1 MAGNVRH
8 RVSANGREW
17 PFVSTWVGRGRYLRQ
32 LPQIAIGADAAA
44 TCSPSALRTRI
55 SAPWRACCMQKT
67 KIVAIFS
74 VTRRMRAYDQG
85 AAMGVSIKGVFTE
98 KLGLVSHQNAVP
110 LVRSLTITNDSGE
123 DLESLSLDLSPA
135 LPFAKAKSW
144 PVDRLIVGS
153 EISLPDRD
161 IRLSE
166 SYLADLTESV
176 NTGVDVQVRLGTEV
190 LAEQRFSVELLARNE
205 WGGAGGMA
213 ELLPAFCTPNDP
225 AVDKVL
231 KSASEALRRAGRSNG
246 IDGYEAKSRERVWEL
261 VSAIYS
267 AICGFQLSYALPPA
281 SFESRGQKIRTPSQI
296 LAAGVATCL
305 DTALL
310 FAAATEQAGLNSVVV
325 LTKGHA
331 FCGTWLQPQQFAQV
345 TNDDVSA
352 VRKRVDLQE
361 LVVFETTFATQSHP
375 PAFSHAVDD
384 AKRKLNDDDA
394 FVTVVDVRRAR
405 MQKIRPLSVS
415 AGTTESA
422 SSEDTGEVNV
432 GLEAAPTLPGFDV
445 ETEEKPS
452 TPTGRLEYWRR
463 KLLDLTT
470 RNRLLHVPRTAKAV
484 WLVCPEPGRVEDL
497 LAAGKTLRIAAM
509 PRKDIGGRDDEI
521 YTARHNK
528 SLDEENARQ
537 ALERKELLS
546 VMVREKLDA
555 RVIDLYRK
563 SHADIAEG
571 GSNTL
576 FLAIGFLRWKKVKE
590 DPKSYD
596 APLILLPVQLERP
609 SVRHPVKLTMLDDE
623 PQFNQTLLELL
634 WQDFHLNIQALRGD
648 LPTDDSGIDIDG
660 ILTAVKRAVRDMPG
674 FEVISDVA
682 LSTFSFAKY
691 LMWRDLCDRSNELM
705 HNDIIR
711 HLLQHKFG
719 EAGPG
724 SEGECVRESEL
735 DQKVGPENL
744 FLPLPADSSQLAAV
758 VASASGKSFVLD
770 GPPGT
775 GKSQTIANM
784 IAHNLALGR
793 RVLFVAEKRAALDVV
808 KDRLELKGLGEF
820 CLELHSSKAS
830 KKEVLHQLD
839 RAWAARKGTSE
850 SAWQTTAGKVH
861 ALRDRLNELVA
872 VLHREHSNGWSLFDA
887 MARVIRDHTSTAPE
901 LSWPAGT
908 QHSREKMRELREAA
922 AQLDLTR
929 AAVDRVGTELAL
941 LQATEWSNA
950 WKDAMVAAARDVLS
964 ALPACMTACAE
975 FIRCTGL
982 GMEPSVVTAGKLC
995 ALGKLLPDAHGLDL
1009 RFTFRPNANRI
1020 GPALSE
1026 AQSLLRDYSAAER
1039 CLSQSYVAGT
1049 IPDIDLAGFKLA
1061 WQEACGKFWFLASLA
1076 KKRVAKRLAS
1086 SGNTTEL
1093 PDVEADLQQ
1102 IEVMQ
1107 SLLAKIELLNPV
1119 LRDVPGWSGVD
1130 TKMVRA
1136 KTVVRLGAELQAAL
1150 VPLALSPERLV
1161 HLRRELQ
1168 QLVCD
1173 SNELLS
1179 ADGSIM
1185 HTATKLAQ
1193 CYQVLVDAVDQFG
1206 KVAGS
1211 KVDIGTAD
1219 ETLRTSAQTI
1229 VDNAPA
1235 LHDWCM
1241 WQRSRNRAINLGL
1254 ASLVAG
1260 VENRAIPHGTIEDSF
1275 ETAYAYWFART
1286 AMDVE
1291 PLVREFVPAVQQN
1304 TIENYRTAIDELSKL
1319 TSVYIRARLTGE
1331 IPAKQTQTSRAG
1343 FQILRHEIQKKRRHK
1358 PVRQLLQE
1366 MGDDFTVLAP
1376 CMLMSPLSI
1385 AQYLP
1390 TDHAPFDLV
1399 IFDEAS
1405 QVTPWDAVGAIGR
1418 AKQVIVAGDPKQMPP
1433 TNFFNRGAG
1442 ADDDDTEE
1450 DMESILDECLAA
1462 GLPERSLTW
1471 HYRSRY
1477 EDLITFSNHAYYS
1490 NCLVTFPAP
1499 TQKRAVS
1506 WRRVAGVYARGK
1518 GRYNQIEA
1526 KAVAAEVIKRLT
1538 DPAFVASEQSIG
1550 VITLN
1555 AEQQGLISDLLD
1567 QAQRDHP
1574 EIERFFR
1581 DDQSEPMIVKNIETM
1596 QGDERDLIILSV
1608 GFGPTEPGATTM
1620 GMNFGPLNKV
1630 GGERRLNVAVTR
1642 ARQEMMVFTSFDPSM
1657 IDLSRTSARAV
1668 ADLRHFIKFAD
1679 RGVEAIAATVKGSLG
1694 GYESPFEQYVAEAL
1708 QKRDWVVHTQIGVSR
1723 FRIDLAVV
1731 HPDRPGDY
1739 LVGIECDGATYH
1751 SAATAR
1757 DRDKVRADILRGYGW
1772 DLLRVWSTAWWVDK
1786 ETETERLDH
1795 AIKELLAASRAKDA
1809 ERREQKERE
1818 ARIKLAEETNDAGD
1832 PREPPDAST
1841 GKDEASS
1848 ARDDVPP
1855 AEEEAPEAEPLIA
1868 RGPMPSASHPNQR
1881 VYRGV
1886 DLSDYEQVIDPE
1898 RFYDRDYD
1906 SILSVLIGEVLK
1918 DEAPILDK
1926 VLVERIARA
1935 HGFKR
1940 AGRRIRDRVIGMA
1953 RHGYYFQS
1961 DPDVGY
1967 GAFVWLSP
1975 DDVSSWTV
1983 YRVPESVSDTRFA
1996 EEIPL
2001 EELRAAAH
2009 ATTGDDIALEV
2020 ARIFGIRRL
2029 SQSARRRIEESGING
2044 TNSHG

>member
-1 MAGNVRH
+1 
-8 RVSANGREW
+8 
-17 PFVSTWVGRGRYLRQ
+17 
-32 LPQIAIGADAAA
+32 
-44 TCSPSALRTRI
+44 
-55 SAPWRACCMQKT
+55 
-67 KIVAIFS
+67 
-74 VTRRMRAYDQG
+74 
-85 AAMGVSIKGVFTE
+85 MGVSIQGVFAE
-98 KLGLVSHQNAVP
+98 KLGLVSHQNSVP
-110 LVRSLTITNDSGE
+110 LVRSLTITNDGGK
-123 DLESLSLDLSPA
+123 DLENLSLDLSPA

-144 PVDRLIVGS
+144 PIDRLSSGS

-176 NTGVDVQVRLGTEV
+176 NTGVDVRVRSDTEV
-190 LAEQRFSVELLARNE
+190 LTEQRFPVELLACNE

-231 KSASEALRRAGRSNG
+231 KSASDVLRRAGRPNE
-246 IDGYEAKSRERVWEL
+246 IDGYEAKSRERDWEL
-261 VSAIYS
+261 ASAIYS

-281 SFESRGQKIRTPSQI
+281 SFESRGQKIRAPSQI

-310 FAAATEQAGLNSVVV
+310 FAAATEQAGLNPVVV

-345 TNDDVSA
+345 TNDDASA

-361 LVVFETTFATQSHP
+361 LVVFETTFATQPRP
-375 PAFSHAVDD
+375 PAFSHAITD

-415 AGTTESA
+415 AETTESA
-422 SSEDTGEVNV
+422 NGEDAGEVNV
-432 GLEAAPTLPGFDV
+432 GLEAAPKLPSFDV
-445 ETEEKPS
+445 EAEEKPS

-484 WLVCPEPGRVEDL
+484 WFVCPEPGRVEDL
-497 LAAGKTLRIAAM
+497 LAAGKTLQIAPM

-521 YTARHNK
+521 YTARHGK

-537 ALERKELLS
+537 ALDRKELLS
-546 VMVREKLDA
+546 VMDRDKLDA
-555 RVIDLYRK
+555 RVVDLYRK
-563 SHADIAEG
+563 SRADMAEG

-576 FLAIGFLRWKKVKE
+576 FLAIGFLHWKKASD

-596 APLILLPVQLERP
+596 APLILLPVKLERS
-609 SVRHPVKLTMLDDE
+609 SVRHRVKLTMLDDE

-634 WQDFHLNIQALRGD
+634 RKDFRLNIPALRGD

-660 ILTAVKRAVRDMPG
+660 ILTTVKRAVRDMPG
-674 FEVISDVA
+674 FEVIPKVA

-691 LMWRDLCDRSNELM
+691 LMWRDLSDRSDELM
-705 HNDIIR
+705 HNDIVR
-711 HLLQHKFG
+711 HLLQHKLG

-724 SEGECVRESEL
+724 SDDEPVRESEL
-735 DQKVGPENL
+735 DQKVEPENL
-744 FLPLPADSSQLAAV
+744 FLLLPADSSQLAAV

-808 KDRLELKGLGEF
+808 KDRLEQKGLGEF

-830 KKEVLHQLD
+830 KKEVLNQLD
-839 RAWAARKGTSE
+839 RAWAVQKLATE
-850 SAWQTTAGKVH
+850 STWQATASKVH
-861 ALRDRLNELVA
+861 ALRDRLNKLVT
-872 VLHREHSNGWSLFDA
+872 VLHREHPNGWSLFDA
-887 MARVIRDHTSTAPE
+887 MARVIRDYAPTTPE
-901 LSWPAGT
+901 FSWPAGT
-908 QHSREKMRELREAA
+908 QHSREQMRELRDAA

-929 AAVDRVGTELAL
+929 AAVDRVGAELAL
-941 LQATEWSNA
+941 LQTTEWSNA
-950 WKDAMVAAARDVLS
+950 WQDDMVAAARNVLS
-964 ALPACMTACAE
+964 AFPACITTCTE

-982 GMEPSVVTAGKLC
+982 SMEPSAVTAGHLHE
-995 ALGKLLPDAHGLDL
+995 LGKLLPDAHGMDL
-1009 RFTFRPNANRI
+1009 RFSFRPEVNRM
-1020 GPALSE
+1020 GSALSE
-1026 AQSLLRDYSAAER
+1026 AQSLLRDYKAAER
-1039 CLSQSYVAGT
+1039 RLSQNYAAGAIPNIDVAG
-1049 IPDIDLAGFKLA
+1049 LRSA
-1061 WQEACGKFWFLASLA
+1061 WQQACGKFWLLASLA
-1076 KKRVAKRLAS
+1076 KRRVAKRLTS
-1086 SGNTTEL
+1086 SGNTSEL
-1093 PDVEADLQQ
+1093 PDVESDLQQ
-1102 IEVMQ
+1102 IGLMQ
-1107 SLLAKIELLNPV
+1107 SLLAKVEALDPV
-1119 LRDVPGWSGVD
+1119 LHDVPGWSGLDSQMIRV
-1130 TKMVRA
+1130 
-1136 KTVVRLGAELQAAL
+1136 KTTVRLGIKLQETLVAL
-1150 VPLALSPERLV
+1150 AQSPEQLEY
-1161 HLRRELQ
+1161 LRREMER
-1168 QLVCD
+1168 LVCD
-1173 SNELLS
+1173 SNELLG
-1179 ADGSIM
+1179 ADGLVT
-1185 HTATKLAQ
+1185 HTAAKLAQ
-1193 CYQVLVDAVDQFG
+1193 CYQALTDAVDQFG

-1219 ETLRTSAQTI
+1219 EALRTSAQAI
-1229 VDNAPA
+1229 VDHAPA

-1241 WQRSRNRAINLGL
+1241 WQRAQNRAN
-1254 ASLVAG
+1254 SLDLKPLVDG
-1260 VENRAIPHGTIEDSF
+1260 VESRAIRQGSIEETF

-1286 AMDVE
+1286 TMDAE
-1291 PLVREFVPAVQQN
+1291 PLVREFVPAVQKN
-1304 TIENYRTAIDELSKL
+1304 TLENYRTAIDELSRL
-1319 TSVYIRARLTGE
+1319 TSAYIRARLTGA

-1358 PVRQLLQE
+1358 PIRQLVQE

-1390 TDHAPFDLV
+1390 AGHAPFDLV

-1462 GLPERSLTW
+1462 GLPERSLSW

-1477 EDLITFSNHAYYS
+1477 EDLITFSNHAYYGDS
-1490 NCLVTFPAP
+1490 LVTFPAP

-1506 WRRVAGVYARGK
+1506 WRRVAGVYARGRS
-1518 GRYNQIEA
+1518 RYNQTEA
-1526 KAVAAEVIKRLT
+1526 KAVVAEVVKRLT
-1538 DPAFVASEQSIG
+1538 DPAFRASEQSIG
-1550 VITLN
+1550 IITLN
-1555 AEQQGLISDLLD
+1555 VQQQQLISDLLD

-1581 DDQSEPMIVKNIETM
+1581 DNQPEPVIVKNLETM
-1596 QGDERDLIILSV
+1596 QGDERDLIILSI

-1620 GMNFGPLNKV
+1620 SMQLGPLTKS

-1642 ARQEMMVFTSFDPSM
+1642 ARQEMMVFTSFDPAM

-1668 ADLRHFIKFAD
+1668 ADLRQFIEFAD

-1708 QKRDWVVHTQIGVSR
+1708 QKRGWVVHTQIGVSR

-1731 HPDRPGDY
+1731 HPDRPGNY

-1757 DRDKVRADILRGYGW
+1757 DRDKVRADILQGYGW
-1772 DLLRVWSTAWWVDK
+1772 KLLRVWSTAWWFDK
-1786 ETETERLDH
+1786 KAETERLND
-1795 AIKELLAASRAKDA
+1795 AITELLAASRAEDA
-1809 ERREQKERE
+1809 KRREREERE
-1818 ARIKLAEETNDAGD
+1818 VRGKPEEVANEVDD
-1832 PREPPDAST
+1832 PREPPGAPTD
-1841 GKDEASS
+1841 
-1848 ARDDVPP
+1848 
-1855 AEEEAPEAEPLIA
+1855 EEEASAPRDDEPSSEEEFPKDEPLIA
-1868 RGPMPSASHPNQR
+1868 RGPTPSVTHSDQR
-1881 VYRGV
+1881 IYSKA

-1898 RFYDRDYD
+1898 RFHDRDYD
-1906 SILSVLIGEVLK
+1906 SVLSALIRKVLK
-1918 DEAPILDK
+1918 DEAPILDEA
-1926 VLVERIARA
+1926 LVKRLARA

-1940 AGRRIRDRVIGMA
+1940 AGRRIRDRVIRTA
-1953 RHGYYFQS
+1953 RRGGYYFQR

-1967 GAFVWLSP
+1967 GAFVWSSP
-1975 DDVSSWTV
+1975 DDVSRWKV
-1983 YRVPESVSDTRFA
+1983 YRVPGSATDTRFA
-1996 EEIPL
+1996 EEIPR
-2001 EELRAAAH
+2001 EELRAAART
-2009 ATTGDDIALEV
+2009 ASGEDTALEV

-2029 SQSARRRIEESGING
+2029 SNSARRRIEASCTNGIDLL
-2044 TNSHG
+2044 